1 MNFLNNFT
9 IKAKAYMLVALGVI
23 IAIILSLVS
32 SNGLSNIK
40 DKLDELI
47 LATNVERYAYKTIME
62 EKNYLLN
69 SNGAIS
75 NSFIAAKAFENA
87 KQDVKVINETLDR
100 IDSESSN
107 EKLLERSKL
116 ARAGT
121 ADYKELY
128 YKGVELLGELEKE
141 AKILE
146 KEGDIATSQAQ
157 DYVIL
162 KREQLSKNL
171 SEELV
176 KKTNIATDIWK
187 LTYTIRANEKRY
199 MLNPDEKTFKLMQE
213 DFNEMLK
220 KLEELKKLASNDIE
234 LEKIN
239 TFYEAAQN
247 YRKAALK
254 WIETNKELMF
264 TILPK
269 MKELGDSVIS
279 QAYTAANGIRIDT
292 TTNGSFL
299 PYLKRRLT
307 TTIFAMSREIDI
319 ALMMVS

>member
-75 NSFIAAKAFENA
+75 NSSIAAKAFENA

-116 ARAGT
+116 AR
-121 ADYKELY
+121 
-128 YKGVELLGELEKE
+128 V
-141 AKILE
+141 
-146 KEGDIATSQAQ
+146 
-157 DYVIL
+157 
-162 KREQLSKNL
+162 
-171 SEELV
+171 
-176 KKTNIATDIWK
+176 
-187 LTYTIRANEKRY
+187 
-199 MLNPDEKTFKLMQE
+199 
-213 DFNEMLK
+213 
-220 KLEELKKLASNDIE
+220 
-234 LEKIN
+234 
-239 TFYEAAQN
+239 
-247 YRKAALK
+247 
-254 WIETNKELMF
+254 
-264 TILPK
+264 
-269 MKELGDSVIS
+269 
-279 QAYTAANGIRIDT
+279 
-292 TTNGSFL
+292 
-299 PYLKRRLT
+299 
-307 TTIFAMSREIDI
+307 
-319 ALMMVS
+319 